1 MKYNLMSYYYL
12 RKNLNDAYFIK
23 ENSQLVIID
32 SGAHSFQK
40 GTKVDWVEYT
50 KQYAEFIKE
59 FDEDKVVGY
68 FEMDVDNILG
78 YQKVL
83 ELRKILE
90 SVSDKIIPVWH
101 KNRGIQDF
109 KDMCK
114 KYQGKVVATTI
125 NPIGYGVFQFRVS
138 ELMTVFPVHFKKA
151 RIGLLLGVAIANAMS
166 PLGFIDVFCG
176 TLTAGLLYYLIDRLP
191 VHNYIKYILYSLE
204 VGLIIGWE
212 LQLVYHM
219 PFALTFFTTF
229 IPEMILCI
237 IGDLLAKK
245 LKHYVSID

>member
-1 MKYNLMSYYYL
+1 MSLKKGDKMEIIKLKINDITPYE
-12 RKNLNDAYFIK
+12 KNAKIHTEAQIEQIKKSIQEFGMND
-23 ENSQLVIID
+23 
-32 SGAHSFQK
+32 
-40 GTKVDWVEYT
+40 
-50 KQYAEFIKE
+50 
-59 FDEDKVVGY
+59 
-68 FEMDVDNILG
+68 
-78 YQKVL
+78 
-83 ELRKILE
+83 
-90 SVSDKIIPVWH
+90 
-101 KNRGIQDF
+101 
-109 KDMCK
+109 
-114 KYQGKVVATTI
+114 
-125 NPIGYGVFQFRVS
+125 PIGYGVFQFRVS

-245 LKHYVSID
+245 LKHYVNID

>member
-1 MKYNLMSYYYL
+1 MN
-12 RKNLNDAYFIK
+12 KNGGMLI
-23 ENSQLVIID
+23 
-32 SGAHSFQK
+32 
-40 GTKVDWVEYT
+40 
-50 KQYAEFIKE
+50 
-59 FDEDKVVGY
+59 
-68 FEMDVDNILG
+68 
-78 YQKVL
+78 
-83 ELRKILE
+83 
-90 SVSDKIIPVWH
+90 
-101 KNRGIQDF
+101 NRNKTIAF
-109 KDMCK
+109 NAVMCAL
-114 KYQGKVVATTI
+114 YVVATTI

-212 LQLVYHM
+212 LQLVYNM
-219 PFALTFFTTF
+219 PFVLTFFTTF
-229 IPEMILCI
+229 IPEMILCV

-245 LKHYVSID
+245 LKHYVNID